1 MGCGVQLF
9 VKGLV
14 MDRTLDELEMI
25 VRKRICGVCT
35 DRNDDKTCGLEEPG
49 KCSLFRMFPLV
60 ARAIQGTDSNDIQDY
75 IHAIRQQVCSV
86 CALGDPDGGCE
97 ERRRVQCALDAYL
110 VLVVEAI
117 EEATGVSCNASK
129 PARGPFP
136 TAAAWVR
143 KDWTFS

>member
-1 MGCGVQLF
+1 
-9 VKGLV
+9 
-14 MDRTLDELEMI
+14 MDRTLDELETI
-25 VRKRICGVCT
+25 VRKCICCVCT
-35 DRNDDKTCGLEEPG
+35 DRNDDKTCGLKEPG

-60 ARAIQGTDSNDIQDY
+60 ARAIQATDSNDIQDY
-75 IHAIRQQVCSV
+75 IQAIRQQVCSV
-86 CALGDPDGGCE
+86 CALGDPEGSCE

-136 TAAAWVR
+136 TASAWIR
-143 KDWTFS
+143 KDWTLS